1 MGRCWLSG
9 CLSRGVIP
17 TFETLRQPPD
27 ELVEAAFSCPRP
39 KRSRRFDTCLRC
51 FPSCGPYTPGLLA
64 NCLSRSRPDTTINGP
79 HTRKPTLFHRVQ
91 PQSPTRT
98 DFFTRPIF
106 RALHATQM
114 LVRIQPGPLLW
125 PCSQTEK
132 APPFEGGDLIAH
144 GSATRACE
152 TLSTAWNSRGLSSD
166 LAFAPARGWAN
177 FRWSARST
185 DFVHPSARA
194 PHATLHGSPVRIRPP
209 LRRL

>member
-1 MGRCWLSG
+1 MPASKATPPPRHRSSVLPIVWALHAPAAW
-9 CLSRGVIP
+9 P
-17 TFETLRQPPD
+17 TAYHAVVLKRRSTAHTLGSPPFFIASN
-27 ELVEAAFSCPRP
+27 VG
-39 KRSRRFDTCLRC
+39 LR
-51 FPSCGPYTPGLLA
+51 
-64 NCLSRSRPDTTINGP
+64 
-79 HTRKPTLFHRVQ
+79 
-91 PQSPTRT
+91 TRT

-106 RALHATQM
+106 RALHATHM

-185 DFVHPSARA
+185 DFVHPSVRA

-209 LRRL
+209 LRRM